1 MVNFWVAIL
10 ILKMEEEKQHF
21 WHSILYCFKVKN
33 ATEPPFPPPKKKK
46 ICAVYEEGA
55 VTGQMYQK
63 WFAKFGAG
71 DFLLDDTPVLVNQ
84 LKLIATKSRHS
95 LRTINIIP
103 CRR

>member
-1 MVNFWVAIL
+1 MQ
-10 ILKMEEEKQHF
+10 LKHTHK
-21 WHSILYCFKVKN
+21 KV
-33 ATEPPFPPPKKKK
+33 
-46 ICAVYEEGA
+46 CAVYEEGA

-103 CRR
+103 CRRWPTYSKYSNQLLNTICTKLVM